1 MKDDFFSKNR
11 IDNEEVPYMNNDG
24 DLLQDSIKEIKLL
37 TEDIQKSIMSRDNVV
52 KVDFSKNAN
61 KKCRNSTHIDRL

>member
-11 IDNEEVPYMNNDG
+11 NDNEEVPYMNNDG
-24 DLLQDSIKEIKLL
+24 DLLQDSVKEVKKL
-37 TEDIQKSIMSRDNVV
+37 TEDIQKSIISKDNVV

-61 KKCRNSTHIDRL
+61 KKHTN